1 VDKDDQKFIVIEGL
15 HAWASAILIQ
25 VERLELARGQL
36 AKGGRYRR
44 AYLCERHFL
53 LIAAKKLVDYID
65 WARDLGFL
73 DDTLFRNMLR
83 LRDDI
88 VALKATNE
96 HVIEYYQGRG
106 CQAEHWVLADELI
119 VVDANPIPGKRKGAR
134 LDGQELAEAASGLL
148 NALPGHYFPG
158 Q

>member
-1 VDKDDQKFIVIEGL
+1 MDKDDQKFLVVEGL

-73 DDTLFRNMLR
+73 DDTIFRSMLR

-119 VVDANPIPGKRKGAR
+119 VVDANPVPGKRKGAR

>member
-1 VDKDDQKFIVIEGL
+1 MDKDDQKFIVVEGL

-73 DDTLFRNMLR
+73 DDTIFRSMLR

-119 VVDANPIPGKRKGAR
+119 VVDANPVPGKRKGAR